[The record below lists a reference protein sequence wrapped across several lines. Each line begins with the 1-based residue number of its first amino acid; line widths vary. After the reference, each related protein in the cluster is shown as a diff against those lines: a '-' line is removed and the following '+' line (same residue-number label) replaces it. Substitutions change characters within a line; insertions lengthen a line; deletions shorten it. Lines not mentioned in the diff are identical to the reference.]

1 MKSSPRGCVRLRQ
14 RKRSQRFLKSVR
26 PISREQRSLQVR
38 GRLSLW
44 SAAPC
49 RRFSIWFRNLL
60 LPKRRQGA
68 ALRNP
73 EGIIKRDSQGPTL
86 RRVASTTLP
95 TRWGVFQ
102 TIGFE
107 RDIPDSRDVE
117 TAIAFIL
124 GDLSDDAPLVR
135 IHSQCFTGEVLGSL
149 RCDCGPQ
156 WEIAMQAIA
165 NEGSGLVI
173 YEHQEGRGIGL
184 MAKLKAYALQDKGLD
199 TIEANYALGFLA
211 DHRDF
216 SLPAAILHDLGITN
230 VRLLSNNPQKS
241 RALSNGGI
249 KVVAEIPCEATPNSY
264 SLPYLRAKKEK
275 LGHALKLETP
285 NQIGPISPID
295 QDFSFATIP
304 DAIQELQA
312 GRMIVVVDDEDRKNE
327 GDLTMDAEMI
337 TPEAINFM
345 AKHGRGLICLAM
357 TGERLR
363 ELELTPMTRDNTALS
378 GTAFTVSIDLKGRG
392 VTTGISAY
400 DRSETIRATV
410 DPNSSAQDFARPG
423 HIFPLCART
432 GGVLER
438 RGQTEAAVDL
448 ARIAGLSPAGVICEI
463 INDDGTMARVPDLIK
478 VSNKHDLLMITV
490 DALAEY
496 RLEMEYEESLD
507 GILDFLPVSPVS
519 PGHRVTDLDY
529 SSPRVGLQPAV

>member
-1 MKSSPRGCVRLRQ
+1 M
-14 RKRSQRFLKSVR
+14 FH
-26 PISREQRSLQVR
+26 
-38 GRLSLW
+38 
-44 SAAPC
+44 
-49 RRFSIWFRNLL
+49 
-60 LPKRRQGA
+60 
-68 ALRNP
+68 
-73 EGIIKRDSQGPTL
+73 
-86 RRVASTTLP
+86 
-95 TRWGVFQ
+95 

-107 RDIPDSRDVE
+107 RDVPNSRDVE
-117 TAIAFIL
+117 TAIAIVL

-149 RCDCGPQ
+149 RCDCGQQ

-184 MAKLKAYALQDKGLD
+184 MEKLKAYALQDKGLD

-216 SLPAAILHDLGITN
+216 SLPAAILHDLGISC
-230 VRLLSNNPQKS
+230 VRLLSNNPNKS
-241 RALSNGGI
+241 RALSNAGI
-249 KVVAEIPCEATPNSY
+249 KVVAQITCEATPNSY
-264 SLPYLRAKKEK
+264 SLPYLRTKKEK
-275 LGHALKLETP
+275 LGHALMLERRGGVDDPSSESVNVGLCDFVDRRSVAGITRSTK
-285 NQIGPISPID
+285 SPEQTHIYSSNE
-295 QDFSFATIP
+295 QAKKSQEATQEEFAFASIE
-304 DAIQELQA
+304 DAISELQA
-312 GRMIVVVDDEDRKNE
+312 GRMIVVVDDEDRENE
-327 GDLTMDAEMI
+327 GDLTMAADMI

-363 ELELTPMTRDNTALS
+363 ELELTPMTRDNTALT

-410 DPNSSAQDFARPG
+410 DQNSSAEDFARPG
-423 HIFPLCART
+423 HIFPLCARS

-448 ARIAGLSPAGVICEI
+448 ARLAGLSPAGVICEI
-463 INDDGTMARVPDLIK
+463 INDDGTMARVSDLIRFCK
-478 VSNKHDLLMITV
+478 THNLQMVTV
-490 DALAEY
+490 DALAKFQ
-496 RLEMEYEESLD
+496 LEKQYEESLD
-507 GILDFLPVSPVS
+507 EIFDLAPAPLKKYSPDLS
-519 PGHRVTDLDY
+519 PST
-529 SSPRVGLQPAV
+529 QPLVPSHESAECAA